1 LEKRLILAL
10 DVETKEKVQLLVREL
25 KSIIKIFKIG
35 PYLFTR
41 YGPKIIEIIQKEGG
55 KVFYDAKFY
64 DISSVIEKSAEIIGE
79 MGIEMFT
86 LHTLGG
92 SQMMRRAVEAA
103 KNKQKGI
110 KVLGVTILT
119 SLDSLILKKE
129 LGIEKDLKDEV
140 IHLASLAKES
150 GLDGVITSAYETE
163 NLRQIFGKDFL
174 LIVPG
179 IRPSFKN
186 KGEQKRVATPR
197 EAIQRGAD
205 FLVIGRPIT
214 RAKNPF
220 KTTCRIIQEIGGEEF
235 EKYYC

>member
-1 LEKRLILAL
+1 MEKRLILAL

-103 KNKQKGI
+103 KNKQEGI

-163 NLRQIFGKDFL
+163 NRRQIFGKDFL

>member
-1 LEKRLILAL
+1 MEKRLILAL